1 MTKASALGAVALALA
16 SLTSPSAQ
24 AAGQD
29 TGSWLVRG
37 RVLHL
42 KSANGDTTGL
52 GLSINDKTFPE
63 VDISY
68 FLTPNV
74 ATELILTY
82 PQKHTLYSKGAE
94 IGSLKHLPPTLLL
107 QYHVT
112 GLAGFRPYAGLG
124 LNFTNFSDV
133 QFTPAVV
140 TALKPNVKR
149 TSYGLAVQLGVDVP
163 LGGGWLLNLDVKKAK
178 LATDVYSGTSTAGKF
193 TVDPVL
199 FSIGAGL
206 RF

>member
-1 MTKASALGAVALALA
+1 MKKVSALAAVALAFA
-16 SLTSPSAQ
+16 SLGAQ
-24 AAGQD
+24 AQAND

-42 KSANGDTTGL
+42 QSANEDTTGL

-63 VDISY
+63 LDISY
-68 FLTPNV
+68 FITPNI

-82 PQKHTLYSKGAE
+82 PQKHTLYSKGSE
-94 IGSLKHLPPTLLL
+94 IGTLKHLPPTLLL

-112 GLAGFRPYAGLG
+112 GLGGFRPYVGLG

-133 QFTPAVV
+133 QFSPAVV
-140 TALKPNVKR
+140 TALRPNVKR
-149 TSYGLAVQLGVDVP
+149 TSYGLAAQIGVDVP
-163 LGGGWLLNLDVKKAK
+163 LGGGWSLNLDVKKVK
-178 LATDVYSGTSTAGKF
+178 LATDVYSGSATAGKF
-193 TVDPVL
+193 TIDPVL
-199 FSIGAGL
+199 VSVGAGF